1 MEERIKLLYAEDEST
16 VREHYARKL
25 TEEGFDVCAVEDGG
39 KAWECYQNE
48 KWDIILLDMEMP
60 EMDGA
65 EVIRRIR
72 KSGGCV
78 PIVVLSGLNL
88 DDLAVLDEDG
98 GADDFVDKDSTPQ
111 TLVTRLNKRL
121 RDSFNRVKKGEQNV
135 LRLSARTIYDRLNCI
150 LTTDGKQQKLRPTL
164 AKVMWLLSLRKNE
177 EIPAKELCQRLWG
190 FDSELKKDELSTY
203 ISKLRKFLKP
213 DDSVQ
218 INRCSN
224 GSYVLITP
232 DE

>member
-1 MEERIKLLYAEDEST
+1 MKERIKLLYAEDNRL
-16 VREHYARKL
+16 VREYYARML
-25 TEEGFDVCAVEDGG
+25 TEQGFDVCAVEDGV

-60 EMDGA
+60 EMNGV
-65 EVIRRIR
+65 EVIRKIR

-98 GADDFVDKDSTPQ
+98 GADDFVDKGSSLP

-121 RDSFNRVKKGEQNV
+121 RDTYYRVKKGEQNV
-135 LRLSARTIYDRLNCI
+135 FRLSASTFYDRLNCI
-150 LTTDGKQQKLRPTL
+150 LTIDGKKQKLRPTL
-164 AKVMWLLSLRKNE
+164 AKVMWLLSIRKNE
-177 EIPAKELCQRLWG
+177 EIPAIELCQRLWG
-190 FDSELKKDELSTY
+190 FESELKKDELSTY
-203 ISKLRKFLKP
+203 ISKLRKYLKP

-232 DE
+232 D